1 MITDLDCLDILQIER
16 GVSGDSKVL
25 AHLKPK
31 LNEVE
36 QKMLAYLQLLGTH
49 VGPLPPPPPKGA
61 GEIQNEIRSSF
72 QSIAFGKTTVADESK
87 AFYEKAKAILQ
98 RA

>member
-16 GVSGDSKVL
+16 GVSGDLNVL

-31 LNEVE
+31 LNDVE
-36 QKMLAYLQLLGTH
+36 NKMLAYLQVLGTH
-49 VGPLPPPPPKGA
+49 VGALPPPPPKGA
-61 GEIQNEIRSSF
+61 GEIQNEIRNSF
-72 QSIAFGKTTVADESK
+72 QSIAFGKTAIADEFK
-87 AFYEKAKAILQ
+87 AFVEKAKAILQ

>member
-1 MITDLDCLDILQIER
+1 
-16 GVSGDSKVL
+16 
-25 AHLKPK
+25 
-31 LNEVE
+31 
-36 QKMLAYLQLLGTH
+36 MLAYLQLLGTH

-72 QSIAFGKTTVADESK
+72 QSIAFGKTTSPTSSK